1 MDKLDALI
9 GYAMLSIPAV
19 KGVEIGDGFAA
30 ARLRGHEHND
40 PFILDNGRVR
50 TLTNHAGGM
59 LGGISTGEEII
70 VRLAVKPTS
79 SIARPQRT
87 VDIHGNERTI
97 VVEGRHDPSICPRV
111 VPVAEAML
119 LLVLADCYLMNR
131 AARV

>member
-1 MDKLDALI
+1 FVL
-9 GYAMLSIPAV
+9 
-19 KGVEIGDGFAA
+19 E
-30 ARLRGHEHND
+30 
-40 PFILDNGRVR
+40 NGRVR

-79 SIARPQRT
+79 SIARPQQT

-131 AARV
+131 AARL